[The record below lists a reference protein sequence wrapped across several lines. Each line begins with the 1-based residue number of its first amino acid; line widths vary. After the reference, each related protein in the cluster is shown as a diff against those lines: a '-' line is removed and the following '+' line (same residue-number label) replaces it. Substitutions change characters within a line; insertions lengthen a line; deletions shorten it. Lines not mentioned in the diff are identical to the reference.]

1 MDVALINE
9 GTYPYV
15 KGGVSQWCDKLIRG
29 LPEHRFRLLT
39 LVANGTEKQTWE
51 LPDNAAEVRPFP
63 LWGPAATPRRGRQH
77 DLIADAARAVL
88 AGSVLSQPVTFE
100 WGLRELARAAQGRDF
115 ARSLRACDLA
125 GDLLDVWP
133 GDEPLTVYEAIVAA
147 ELVERSLLPL
157 KVDLGPGLGLTHAV
171 ANGLPTLVGLAEK
184 WRRGTPLVMSE
195 HGVYLRERYLAFR
208 ELHYPA
214 GVKTIVLGFLRQLA
228 ELGYRSADFV
238 VPVARFNARWEHRLG
253 ADAASVVPIYNGVE
267 PALYTAIEDEPEV
280 PTISWVGRVDPLK
293 DLETLISAF
302 ALVRET
308 LPEAKL
314 RLFGPT
320 PDTNVDYEKR
330 CLALGERLGVLD
342 GMTLEGPV
350 PSSRIAFEAGH
361 LVALSSISEG
371 MPYTVIEAMMCGRA
385 TVSTDVGGTAEAV
398 ADAGAVVPPRDP
410 EAFAKACLLYL
421 QDSELRHRIGR
432 AARERSLAN
441 FTLDRSIDTYR
452 MLYAAASNEELDI
465 SA

>member
-29 LPEHRFRLLT
+29 LPEHTFRLVT
-39 LVANGTEKQTWE
+39 LVANGTEKQTWD
-51 LPDNAAEVRPFP
+51 LPANAEVVQPFP
-63 LWGPAATPRRGRQH
+63 LWGPAATPRRGRHQ
-77 DLIADAARAVL
+77 ARVTDAARAVL
-88 AGSVLSQPVTFE
+88 AGSVLAQPVAFE
-100 WGLRELARAAQGRDF
+100 WGLRELARLAAEPGFDR
-115 ARSLRACDLA
+115 ALRSCDLA
-125 GDLLDVWP
+125 GDLLDLWP
-133 GDEPLTVYEAIVAA
+133 AAEPLTVYDAIVAA

-157 KVDLGPGLGLTHAV
+157 RVDLGPGLGLTHAV

-208 ELHYPA
+208 ELSYPA

-253 ADAASVVPIYNGVE
+253 ADPAAVVPIYNGVE
-267 PALYTAIEDEPEV
+267 PERYIAIEDEPGV

-293 DLETLISAF
+293 DLETLVAAF
-302 ALVRET
+302 ALVREQ
-308 LPEAKL
+308 LPETRL

-320 PDTNVDYEKR
+320 PEGNEEYEQR
-330 CLALGERLGVLD
+330 CLALADRLGVLD
-342 GMTLEGPV
+342 GLVLEGPV

-361 LVALSSISEG
+361 VVALSSISEG

-410 EAFAKACLLYL
+410 SAFAEACLVYL
-421 QDSELRHRIGR
+421 RDAELRQRIGQ
-432 AARERSLAN
+432 AARERALAT

-452 MLYAAASNEELDI
+452 MLYQATVGAELELP
-465 SA
+465 A

>member
-29 LPEHRFRLLT
+29 LPEHTFRLLT
-39 LVANGTEKQTWE
+39 LVANGTEKQTWD
-51 LPDNAAEVRPFP
+51 LPDNAEAVRPFP
-63 LWGPAATPRRGRQH
+63 LWGPAATPRRGRNQARV
-77 DLIADAARAVL
+77 ADAARAVL
-88 AGSVLSQPVTFE
+88 AGSVLAQPVSFE
-100 WGLRELARAAQGRDF
+100 WGLRELARL
-115 ARSLRACDLA
+115 AREPGFDRVLRSCDLA
-125 GDLLDVWP
+125 GDLLDLWP
-133 GDEPLTVYEAIVAA
+133 AAEPLTVYDAIVAA

-157 KVDLGPGLGLTHAV
+157 RVDLGSGLGLTHAV

-208 ELHYPA
+208 DLHYPA

-253 ADAASVVPIYNGVE
+253 ADPAAVVPIYNGVE
-267 PALYTAIEDEPEV
+267 PERYTAIEDEPKV

-293 DLETLISAF
+293 DLETLVAAF
-302 ALVRET
+302 ALVREQ
-308 LPEAKL
+308 LPETRL

-320 PDTNVDYEKR
+320 PEGNEEYERR
-330 CLALGERLGVLD
+330 CLALAERLGVLD
-342 GMTLEGPV
+342 GLVLEGPV

-361 LVALSSISEG
+361 VVALSSISEG

-410 EAFAKACLLYL
+410 SAFADACLVYL
-421 QDSELRHRIGR
+421 RDAELRQRVGQ
-432 AARERSLAN
+432 AARERALAT
-441 FTLDRSIDTYR
+441 FTLDKSIDSYR
-452 MLYAAASNEELDI
+452 MLYEATVGVDLELP
-465 SA
+465 A

>member
-29 LPEHRFRLLT
+29 LPEHTFRLVT

-51 LPDNAAEVRPFP
+51 LPDNAEGVRSFP
-63 LWGPAATPRRGRQH
+63 LWGPAATPRRGRQQARV
-77 DLIADAARAVL
+77 ADAARAVL
-88 AGSVLSQPVTFE
+88 AGSVLTQPVTFE
-100 WGLRELARAAQGRDF
+100 WGLRELAKAATGRGF

-125 GDLLDVWP
+125 GDLLEIWP
-133 GDEPLTVYEAIVAA
+133 GPEPLTVYDAIVAA

-157 KVDLGPGLGLTHAV
+157 RVDLGPGLGLSHAV
-171 ANGLPTLVGLAEK
+171 ANGLPTLVALAEK

-208 ELHYPA
+208 DLHYSA

-253 ADAASVVPIYNGVE
+253 ADPANVVPIYNGVE
-267 PALYTAIEDEPEV
+267 PERYTAIEDEPEL

-293 DLETLISAF
+293 DLETLVAAF
-302 ALVRET
+302 ALVREK
-308 LPEAKL
+308 LPSARL

-320 PDTNVDYEKR
+320 PAGNEEYERR
-330 CLALGERLGVLD
+330 CLALADRLGVAD
-342 GMTLEGPV
+342 GIVLEGPV
-350 PSSRIAFEAGH
+350 PSSRLAFEAGH
-361 LVALSSISEG
+361 VVALSSISEG

-410 EAFAKACLLYL
+410 GAFAEACLAYL
-421 QDSELRHRIGR
+421 RDAPLRRRIGR
-432 AARERSLAN
+432 AARERALAT
-441 FTLDRSIDTYR
+441 FTLDKSIDTYR
-452 MLYAAASNEELDI
+452 MLYEAAAQTELEI
-465 SA
+465 PA

>member
-29 LPEHRFRLLT
+29 LPEHTFRLVT

-51 LPDNAAEVRPFP
+51 LPANAEAVRPFP
-63 LWGPAATPRRGRQH
+63 LWGPAATPRRGR
-77 DLIADAARAVL
+77 DRARVADAARAVL
-88 AGSVLSQPVTFE
+88 AGSVLSQPVSFE
-100 WGLRELARAAQGRDF
+100 WGLRELARLAGEPGFDRVL
-115 ARSLRACDLA
+115 RSCDLA
-125 GDLLDVWP
+125 ADLLDLWP
-133 GDEPLTVYEAIVAA
+133 AAEPLTVYDAIVAA

-157 KVDLGPGLGLTHAV
+157 RVDLGPGLGLTHAV
-171 ANGLPTLVGLAEK
+171 ANGLPTLVALAEK
-184 WRRGTPLVMSE
+184 WRHGTPLVMSE

-208 ELHYPA
+208 DLHYPA

-253 ADAASVVPIYNGVE
+253 ADPAAVVPIYNGVE
-267 PALYTAIEDEPEV
+267 PERYTAIEDEPAV

-293 DLETLISAF
+293 DLETLVSAF
-302 ALVRET
+302 ALVREQM
-308 LPEAKL
+308 PEARL

-320 PDTNVDYEKR
+320 PEGNEEYERR
-330 CLALGERLGVLD
+330 CLALAERLGVVD
-342 GMTLEGPV
+342 GLVLEGPV

-361 LVALSSISEG
+361 VIALSSISEG

-398 ADAGAVVPPRDP
+398 AGAGAVVPPRDP
-410 EAFAKACLLYL
+410 SAFADACLLYL
-421 QDSELRHRIGR
+421 RDAELRQRIGQ
-432 AARERSLAN
+432 AARERALAT
-441 FTLDRSIDTYR
+441 FTLDKSIDTYR
-452 MLYAAASNEELDI
+452 MLYEATAGTDLEITA
-465 SA
+465 